1 MNKRMKFIFLYAIKF
16 IIGLVFVSPL
26 IIGILYSFKP
36 ESEIGAVIPSLFT
49 ENPTLYGYMWVFNK
63 IPIFKY
69 LLNSLIVCGVA
80 ILAQVIF
87 ASWTAYAFAFFNFR
101 FKKLLFTLILATM
114 MIPGDVVIITNFTT
128 IQSWNLIDTYLGL
141 VLPSLISGTAIF
153 IMRQYYL
160 TISKELKDAAT
171 IDGCSDMNFLYR
183 IAMPMSVPTI
193 ISLSF
198 YLFIAIYNQ
207 YFWPLLV
214 TNNDSYRTIQ
224 IGMAMLIS
232 SERLEYS
239 PLLAGAT
246 VAILPAVIV
255 FIIGQDYLVKGMT
268 AGAVKG

>member
-1 MNKRMKFIFLYAIKF
+1 MNKKTKFIVAYALKL
-16 IIGLVFVSPL
+16 IIGLVFVSPV
-26 IIGILYSFKP
+26 IIGILFSIKP
-36 ESEIGAVIPSLFT
+36 EAEIGAAIPSLFT
-49 ENPTLYGYMWVFNK
+49 QNPTLYGYKAVFNK
-63 IPIFKY
+63 IPILRY
-69 LLNSLIVCGVA
+69 LLNSLIVCIIA
-80 ILAQVIF
+80 ISAQVIF
-87 ASWTAYAFAFFNFR
+87 ASLTAYAFAFFNFR
-101 FKKLLFTLILATM
+101 FKKFLFTVILATM

-160 TISKELKDAAT
+160 TIPKELKDAAT
-171 IDGCSDMNFLYR
+171 IDGSSDMNFLYR
-183 IAMPMSVPTI
+183 IAMPMSMPTI
-193 ISLSF
+193 ISLVF

-214 TNNDSYRTIQ
+214 TNSDHYRTIQ

-232 SERLEYS
+232 SERLEYG

-246 VAILPAVIV
+246 IAILPAILA

-268 AGAVKG
+268 AGAIKG